1 MVIKA
6 ALRKFLFSTLLC
18 CVLAPAYAQQASSNT
33 LSLTAMPSSNQTFTQ
48 SPTMQASS
56 SNSNALFPKSDP
68 MEEQAFNSVT
78 KQAMPMSPDQIKRLK
93 AMLTVTQQAVD
104 SPVGTPP
111 TPVTSSL
118 MVNLSPGATPPVI
131 RLQQGFISSLVFV
144 DTSGQKWPIEG
155 YDLGDPNAFNIQW
168 QQGSNTI
175 LIQATSMFTYGN
187 LAVKLQGLATPVML
201 TLIPGQ
207 RVVDY
212 RVDLHVQGQA
222 PDSAAPLAVG
232 LPAHASNELLNVLN
246 DISPN
251 NAKEL
256 SVSGGSCDPSLNNC
270 RAWLLNDKLY
280 LRIPMD
286 ILSPGWIAKM
296 QSSDGMRA
304 YQMDK
309 TPSVLVSDY
318 GRSVQ
323 LKIEGF

>member
-1 MVIKA
+1 
-6 ALRKFLFSTLLC
+6 
-18 CVLAPAYAQQASSNT
+18 
-33 LSLTAMPSSNQTFTQ
+33 
-48 SPTMQASS
+48 
-56 SNSNALFPKSDP
+56 
-68 MEEQAFNSVT
+68 
-78 KQAMPMSPDQIKRLK
+78 
-93 AMLTVTQQAVD
+93 
-104 SPVGTPP
+104 
-111 TPVTSSL
+111 

-222 PDSAAPLAVG
+222 PDSATPLAVG